1 MEVSSAE
8 ERKKK
13 NKKGN
18 LGEFA
23 PFISLDSD
31 TEKSKNG
38 PLRIIIIIIKIC

>member
-31 TEKSKNG
+31 TGKPNNG
-38 PLRIIIIIIKIC
+38 PLRIVIIKIC